1 VEWHGGTLK
10 QPERRVI
17 GLQQR
22 KIGTEARV
30 LVNRYSLSQYPKF
43 DGPEGPPGSA
53 QQLQEKFQ
61 LKALHLRNNPLLQ
74 HPELSRKMNLCQGIE
89 MVFREG
95 DWSHH
100 RDTNWRI
107 FCNYPNESTKL
118 IKPQGTFIAIIF
130 YAHILRIRTGDFL

>member
-1 VEWHGGTLK
+1 MEWHGGTLK

-22 KIGTEARV
+22 KIGTEAHV

-74 HPELSRKMNLCQGIE
+74 HPELSRKMNLCHGSKWFPERAIGLTTGIPIGE
-89 MVFREG
+89 FSATIPM
-95 DWSHH
+95 
-100 RDTNWRI
+100 NQ
-107 FCNYPNESTKL
+107 PN
-118 IKPQGTFIAIIF
+118 
-130 YAHILRIRTGDFL
+130 